1 MDNLL
6 IILLATFAG
15 IAVLVMV
22 LERTA
27 KPLDEEQQ
35 LQLGGWMRIALFLL
49 MIGLVIRYFVGG

>member
-35 LQLGGWMRIALFLL
+35 VKLGGWMRIALVLL
-49 MIGLVIRYFVGG
+49 MLGLVIRFVMGE